1 MASQPSS
8 GYTLLSYSTKRKL
21 GNTTKVIPLSIG
33 FIVLALF
40 TYDFD
45 PISMCP
51 LLTAFLCLVLT
62 GEWIRFRVAGFNV
75 VYCKILGPLM
85 RQSEVSSKV
94 NGVVY
99 YITGCLIAIYLFPR
113 DIAALSILYLS
124 WTDPTASICGRL
136 WGKYT
141 PRCGNK
147 SLAGS
152 LGAWMVGSVV
162 TYLFYGI
169 WQYYSKAIWTV
180 YPTSYDA
187 HAHHHPHT
195 TLPLWLLSLYGGI
208 VSAFSEFIGDGL
220 GLDDNLVI
228 PVVSASL
235 LWIPLVGMDSAH

>member
-1 MASQPSS
+1 MDTRFSHIQPKGSWEIP
-8 GYTLLSYSTKRKL
+8 RKL
-21 GNTTKVIPLSIG
+21 YHYSVG
-33 FIVLALF
+33 FIVLILF
-40 TYDFD
+40 TYDYD
-45 PISMCP
+45 PISICP

-62 GEWIRFRVAGFNV
+62 GEWIRFHVDGFNV

-136 WGKYT
+136 WGKHT
-141 PRCGNK
+141 PRRGNK

-162 TYLFYGI
+162 TYLFYGT
-169 WQYYSKAIWTV
+169 WQYYSKAIWTI

-187 HAHHHPHT
+187 HAHQHDHPHHHT
-195 TLPLWLLSLYGGI
+195 TLSLWLLSLYGGF
-208 VSAFSEFIGDGL
+208 VSAFSEFIGDVL
-220 GLDDNLVI
+220 GLDDNLVM
-228 PVVSASL
+228 PVVSACL
-235 LWIPLVGMDSAH
+235 LWIPLVGLGSTR